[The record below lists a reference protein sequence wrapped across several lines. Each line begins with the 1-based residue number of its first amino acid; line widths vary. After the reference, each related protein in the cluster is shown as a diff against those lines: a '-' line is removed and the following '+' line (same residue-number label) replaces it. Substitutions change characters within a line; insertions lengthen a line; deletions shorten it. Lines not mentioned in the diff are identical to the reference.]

1 MGKMLDNFR
10 AWWNGVADSL
20 GDPGKLAQ
28 LSVADLEKAI
38 VKAKDAAAP
47 VVGRPVALE
56 SKLKDLNKTD
66 KELTTKI
73 TSLISTGD
81 EGQAAARKYVERQVA
96 VRKEIAEAT
105 EEYADAKAAS
115 EQWQDKIRVL
125 ETELYAR
132 RNQADRLQME
142 YETAKAEQRLGKQ
155 MASADSIAG
164 TDVMSG
170 AKAKVE
176 REKAKAA
183 GYSAMSGL
191 SEKAAEEKLLRD
203 AETDALLQS
212 YLGSDNEN

>member
-1 MGKMLDNFR
+1 M
-10 AWWNGVADSL
+10 ADSL

-56 SKLKDLNKTD
+56 SKLRDLGRTD

-81 EGQAAARKYVERQVA
+81 EGQTAARKYVERQVA
-96 VRKEIAEAT
+96 VRKEIAEVT

-125 ETELYAR
+125 ETELATR
-132 RNQADRLQME
+132 RSQADRLQME

-170 AKAKVE
+170 AKQKVE

-191 SEKAAEEKLLRD
+191 LDKAAEEKLLRD

-212 YLGSDNEN
+212 YLGSDNDK

>member
-1 MGKMLDNFR
+1 MGNMLDNFR
-10 AWWNGVADSL
+10 AWWNGLADNFS
-20 GDPGKLAQ
+20 DPGKLAQ

-38 VKAKDAAAP
+38 IKAKDAAAP

-56 SKLKDLNKTD
+56 SRLRDLGKTD

-73 TSLISTGD
+73 TSLISAGD
-81 EGQAAARKYVERQVA
+81 EGKEAARKYVERQVA
-96 VRKEIAEAT
+96 IRKEISEVT

-125 ETELYAR
+125 ENELYSR

-155 MASADSIAG
+155 ITSADSIAG
-164 TDVMSG
+164 TDIMSG
-170 AKAKVE
+170 AKSKVE

-203 AETDALLQS
+203 AETDALMQS
-212 YLGSDNEN
+212 YLGGEDK

>member
-10 AWWNGVADSL
+10 AWWNSVADSI

-73 TSLISTGD
+73 TALVSTGD
-81 EGQAAARKYVERQVA
+81 EGKEAARKYVERQVA
-96 VRKEIAEAT
+96 VRKEIAEVT

-125 ETELYAR
+125 ETELYSR
-132 RNQADRLQME
+132 RSEADRLQME
-142 YETAKAEQRLGKQ
+142 YETAKAEQKLGKQ
-155 MASADSIAG
+155 MASADSLAG

-170 AKAKVE
+170 ARAKVE

-191 SEKAAEEKLLRD
+191 SDKAAEEKLLRD
-203 AETDALLQS
+203 AETDALMQS
-212 YLGSDNEN
+212 YLGGDSDK